1 MSEKAHSTILLV
13 FGLIGVLGT
22 IGAQV
27 LGVGEIKGT
36 VMAMLRAHDQRF
48 EAHDK
53 RLDQQDTKLTA
64 AELQIERIKGRV
76 GIAAVRPAANSAT
89 ASLPPCTETEPEQTT
104 R

>member
-48 EAHDK
+48 DAHDR

-64 AELQIERIKGRV
+64 AEMQIERIKGRV
-76 GIAAVRPAANSAT
+76 GIASHKPASSAAT
-89 ASLPPCTETEPEQTT
+89 ASNPPCTETEQEQETH
-104 R
+104 